1 MSKYLTPSA
10 VADPDSQLGCVVLTL
25 LQFTSLGTDVSI
37 KSLDYHDCEDAN

>member
-10 VADPDSQLGCVVLTL
+10 VADPDSQLWCVVLTL
-25 LQFTSLGTDVSI
+25 LQFTFLGTDVSI